1 MLKQQVGITFVFC
14 LGLLFANTSL
24 ATDPSPKRVIS
35 LSPHLTEAIFWLGA
49 GDRLAGRDRF
59 SNYPPEAANVAVVG
73 DAYSLNIE
81 ALLAQKPDLILL
93 WQAPQ
98 TLQQQIQQF
107 GLPLFNSNPQNLLA
121 IRQELARLATV
132 LGVWPEQKFAE
143 LDQQINQLQNQPL
156 APSPKKA
163 LLLVQ
168 SQPPVALGNNDALA
182 ASLPYCG
189 WQNVLEQTQAAIN
202 LSPEFLPSADY
213 DAVINF
219 ASENNPYLKPVPQLK
234 PAADPLVRPGPRF
247 AAAMLQL
254 CRQLNSQVKP

>member
-1 MLKQQVGITFVFC
+1 MLKQRAFITIFVC
-14 LGLLFANTSL
+14 WGLLLANTSL
-24 ATDPSPKRVIS
+24 ASESFPKRVIS
-35 LSPHLTEAIFWLGA
+35 LSPHLTEAVFWLGA

-107 GLPLFNSNPQNLLA
+107 GLPLFNSNPQNLSA
-121 IRQELARLATV
+121 IRQELARLAKV
-132 LGVWPEQKFAE
+132 LGVWPAQKFAE
-143 LDQQINQLQNQPL
+143 LDQQIKQLQNQPL
-156 APSPKKA
+156 AAKPKKA

-189 WQNVLEQTQAAIN
+189 WQNVLELPQPAIN

-219 ASENNPYLKPVPQLK
+219 ASDNNPYLKPVPQLK

-254 CRQLNSQVKP
+254 CQQLNRPLKP